1 MNGYPS
7 GGSNRPTES
16 VKTMNLR
23 PLNLLLFGTLLY
35 LGGCIQTDT
44 AVVRSDRP
52 SMATYGRTTAPNQTQ
67 ILDLVA
73 GERAAETG
81 DFEDAIRIFE
91 DLLSENPTLTDAY
104 LGLGGVQFQQ
114 GNYAGAETSY
124 ARAARLEPLNFDA
137 QYGHGQVLE
146 ALKRYSDAIRAYQ
159 RALVIRP
166 ESLVANIGIS
176 QSYLE
181 TNRPESAI
189 RFAEAAAALEPE
201 RIETRLN
208 LALAY
213 EQVGRFEDAIAQY
226 EVALELGDTTEG
238 LLLRVIGAYMKSK
251 RWQEAANAAETLIK
265 IAPSATAYER
275 LGRAL
280 FRLRKYELS
289 MDAYE
294 QAVEI
299 DPDNWPSLNGLGVN
313 ALNAWLNSGREDVQ
327 MALTARESFHASL
340 RINPDQPKLV
350 EILTSYSL

>member
-1 MNGYPS
+1 MNGYLP
-7 GGSNRPTES
+7 GGSNRLTES

-23 PLNLLLFGTLLY
+23 PLNLLLTGTLLF
-35 LGGCIQTDT
+35 LVGCIQTDT

-81 DFEDAIRIFE
+81 DYEDAIRIFE
-91 DLLSENPTLTDAY
+91 DLLAQNPTLTD
-104 LGLGGVQFQQ
+104 
-114 GNYAGAETSY
+114 

-146 ALKRYSDAIRAYQ
+146 ALQRYSDAIRAYQ

-166 ESLVANIGIS
+166 ESLAANIGIS

-181 TNRPESAI
+181 SDRPESAI

-265 IAPSATAYER
+265 IAPTATAYER

-289 MDAYE
+289 MEAYQE
-294 QAVEI
+294 AVEI
-299 DPDNWPSLNGLGVN
+299 DPENWPSLNGLGVN
-313 ALNAWLNSGREDVQ
+313 ALNAWLNSGRADTQ